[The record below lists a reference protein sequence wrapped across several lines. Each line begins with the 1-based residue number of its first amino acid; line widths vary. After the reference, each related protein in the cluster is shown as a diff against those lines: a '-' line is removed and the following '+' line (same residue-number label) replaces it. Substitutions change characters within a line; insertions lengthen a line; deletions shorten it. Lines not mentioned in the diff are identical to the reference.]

1 MSSGRRAQE
10 SGTQLRLSD
19 AGFVAVP
26 KRKRGAGMGKK
37 PASPCSASSASTS
50 SSSSSTSYSSSC
62 KTIDT
67 CDNTQGSAAKRRASS
82 PSSKSSRAG
91 LRPAGPFT
99 SAPQHKHPNGPRRGT
114 RVRAQRNLATKLQ
127 LRELSAAGCT
137 AFKARTSEQRF
148 KGIRPCGILDA
159 HDPGT
164 DDVKLCFLRRRSKV
178 VEIVAAHDLVFGLT
192 QTGICTAFS
201 RTTRKRV
208 CFLNTAPDEVVRS
221 LFYNKSNDSLITVSV
236 FRTDNYSSLK
246 CRSTRIEY
254 IRQQQPEKG
263 FPLFETESLRWPG
276 FVEFDDVNG
285 KVLTYSA
292 KEKVYKIWD
301 LVNYSLLY
309 SIEDKGIQEIKISP
323 GIMLLIYARSACGS
337 HVPLRILSID
347 SGETLTS
354 FEHALHPERKIDFI
368 EQFNEK
374 LLVKQED
381 GNLEIID
388 VRTSERRE
396 VPSTDFLTP
405 TAFIFLY
412 ESMSFLTFKERSVAV
427 WDFRGELVSRFDDHV
442 LWHPDCNTNNIYI
455 SSGQELIISYCKNGD
470 APTGSINVSDILS
483 GKSVAKIAPPKAG
496 AATDARLLGEF
507 NKGLENVTALFY
519 NEDLNEI
526 YTGNRAGHIV
536 IWSNHR

>member
-1 MSSGRRAQE
+1 MSSPGNSRRGQQNGG
-10 SGTQLRLSD
+10 SQLRLSD
-19 AGFVAVP
+19 AGFVSVS
-26 KRKRGAGMGKK
+26 KRKRNGAAQQHHK
-37 PASPCSASSASTS
+37 ASIEQASKAKRQAGAASASVATS
-50 SSSSSTSYSSSC
+50 STTNS
-62 KTIDT
+62 
-67 CDNTQGSAAKRRASS
+67 GAR
-82 PSSKSSRAG
+82 
-91 LRPAGPFT
+91 LV
-99 SAPQHKHPNGPRRGT
+99 HKHPNGPRRGT
-114 RVRAQRNLATKLQ
+114 RIYARNNIMNKLH
-127 LRELSAAGCT
+127 LREMSMAGCKS
-137 AFKARTSEQRF
+137 FQARTAKERF
-148 KGIRPCGILDA
+148 KGIRPSGILDA
-159 HDPGT
+159 QDPDT
-164 DDVKLCFLRRRSKV
+164 DEVKLCFLRRRSKV
-178 VEIVAAHDLVFGLT
+178 VEIVAAHELVFGLT
-192 QTGICTAFS
+192 QTGICTAFD

-236 FRTDNYSSLK
+236 YRTDNYSSLK

-254 IRQQQPEKG
+254 IRQKQPEKG
-263 FPLFETESLRWPG
+263 FPLFESESLRWPG

-323 GIMLLIYARSACGS
+323 GIMLLIYGRSLCGS
-337 HVPLRILSID
+337 HVPLRIMSID
-347 SGETLTS
+347 NGEDLKS
-354 FEHALHPERKIDFI
+354 FNHPLHPHRKIDFI

-381 GNLEIID
+381 GNLQIID
-388 VRTSERRE
+388 VRTSTCHE

-427 WDFRGELVSRFDDHV
+427 WDFRGELISRFDDHE

-470 APTGSINVSDILS
+470 APTGSINISDILS
-483 GKSVAKIAPPKAG
+483 GKCISKIEPPKVMDTTDECAVRR
-496 AATDARLLGEF
+496 ATEF
-507 NKGLENVTALFY
+507 EQGLEHVTALFY

-536 IWSNHR
+536 VWSNRP